1 MMTFLKLHKVR
12 WMFLYPRLTWTILT
26 ARVRSTRTRM
36 QVLFEV
42 MDAIHEVPA

>member
-1 MMTFLKLHKVR
+1 MLI
-12 WMFLYPRLTWTILT
+12 YPRLTWAIIQ

-42 MDAIHEVPA
+42 LDAIHEVPA

>member
-1 MMTFLKLHKVR
+1 MMTHFNLNSLRCAWEYRHLS
-12 WMFLYPRLTWTILT
+12 WAILT
-26 ARVRSTRTRM
+26 ARVRSTRTRL

>member
-1 MMTFLKLHKVR
+1 MMTSSLLNKVR
-12 WMFLYPRLTWTILT
+12 WMFAYPRLTWTILT

-36 QVLFEV
+36 QILFEV